1 MIILAFI
8 GGLFLGLSVYIWQW
22 QRLNHKMRNILANS
36 TQETKTL
43 PALSTI
49 SLLRR
54 EINRHEQQYQQL
66 QESLDEYQQLLE
78 LAPIG
83 YLQVDQENCLTWAN
97 QEAIKFLSIDRWQPG
112 QKERLLLELVR
123 SYELDQLIEK
133 TRTTQSSQICEWVFY
148 ATKYDF
154 QDTKGENSSICLR
167 GFSLPLPQQEVGVFL
182 ENRQSLVELSR
193 FRDRAFSDLTHE
205 LRTPLTSILLVAEAL
220 QKSLQGAQLRW
231 IEQLLRELTRL
242 ISLVEDFS
250 ELSKLQT
257 NPSQQLKLEPVDLKE
272 IIFSVW
278 QTLQP
283 LADRKNLNLAY
294 LGVDTLVIEGDKSRL
309 MRVFLNLL
317 DNSIKFSPSAAT
329 ISVEVTNTSSTSEGS
344 SLSGAEINII
354 DAGCG
359 FAEEDLPYVF
369 DRLYRGDTSRVR
381 SFSQSDLAAS
391 QGSGLGLAI
400 VQQIILAHGGSIT
413 AQNSPDTYGA
423 WLQIKLPM

>member
-8 GGLFLGLSVYIWQW
+8 SGLFLGLSVYIWQW
-22 QRLNHKMRNILANS
+22 QRLNRKMRTMLAIS
-36 TQETKTL
+36 TQENTTL

-54 EINRHEQQYQQL
+54 EINRNEQKYQQL
-66 QESLDEYQQLLE
+66 QASLDNHQKILE
-78 LAPIG
+78 IAPIG

-97 QEAIKFLSIDRWQPG
+97 QEAIKLLHIDRWQPG
-112 QKERLLLELVR
+112 QRTRLLLELVR
-123 SYELDQLIEK
+123 SYELDQLIEQ
-133 TRTTQSSQICEWVFY
+133 TRTTQSYQVCEWVFY

-154 QDTKGENSSICLR
+154 QDTKGEHSNICLR

-182 ENRQSLVELSR
+182 ENRQPLVELSR

-205 LRTPLTSILLVAEAL
+205 LRTPLTSIRLVAEAL
-220 QKSLQGAQLRW
+220 QKRLQGAQLRW
-231 IEQLLRELTRL
+231 VEQLLRELTRL

-257 NPSQQLKLEPVDLKE
+257 NPSQQLKLESVDLKE
-272 IIFSVW
+272 IILSVW
-278 QTLQP
+278 QTLKP
-283 LADRKNLNLAY
+283 LADRKNINLAY
-294 LGVDTLVIEGDKSRL
+294 LGLNTLVINGDKSRL
-309 MRVFLNLL
+309 MRVFLNLI
-317 DNSIKFSPSAAT
+317 DNSIKFSPAAGT
-329 ISVEVTNTSSTSEGS
+329 ISIEVKNTLSTSEGS
-344 SLSGAEINII
+344 SVSGAEINII

-359 FAEEDLPYVF
+359 FAEEDLSYVF

-381 SFSQSDLAAS
+381 SSSESDLAVS

-413 AQNSPDTYGA
+413 AQNSPETCGA